1 MFGWSDLVTAL
12 PEIIVLSMACLVL
25 LVGLVLKPEK
35 DGLLVSLTMLTLV
48 FAALVTLRDHLGAE
62 AFVAREAFNGAFV
75 RDTFGDVLKLF
86 MYMVMAAVVV
96 FAKQYL
102 RNRSLFKGEY
112 FSLALFALVGM
123 MVMVSGN
130 NLVTLYLGLELLALS
145 SYALVAFDRNH
156 LKATEAA
163 VKYFVLGALASGML
177 LYGLSMVYGAA
188 GSLQLQNIAQAA
200 ATQPDARLLILGL
213 VFVLVGV
220 AFKLGAAPF
229 HMWVPDVY
237 TGAPTATTAL
247 IASAPKLAAFGLA
260 VRLLGEGLG
269 PLQIHWQ
276 SMVAILAVLSIV
288 IGNLFAIQQ
297 TNIKRLFAYSTISHI
312 GFMLLGFVGGAD
324 GFAAAMFYII
334 TYALMAAGGF
344 GLLIVLSGKGVEVE
358 NIEDLK
364 GLNQRNGW
372 LAFLM
377 LLIIASMAGFPPL
390 VGFVSKL
397 WVLKA
402 ALDAGYLGLTI
413 IAVIFA
419 VIGAFYYLR
428 VIKVMY
434 FDDAQTDEA
443 IVASVDARFFLNVLA
458 IAQLALVLLTP
469 MLLDVCS
476 SAIAAL

>member
-1 MFGWSDLVTAL
+1 MFGWSDLVAAL
-12 PEIIVLSMACLVL
+12 PEIIVLSMACVVL
-25 LVGLVLKPEK
+25 LVGLVVKPEK
-35 DGLLVSLTMLTLV
+35 DGLLVSLTLLTLV
-48 FAALVTLRDHLGAE
+48 FAALVTLRDHLGAQ
-62 AFVAREAFNGAFV
+62 AFSAQYAFNGTFV

-86 MYMVMAAVVV
+86 MYFVLAAVVV

-112 FSLALFALVGM
+112 FALMLFALLGM
-123 MVMVSGN
+123 MVMVSGQ
-130 NLVTLYLGLELLALS
+130 NLISLYLGLELLALS
-145 SYALVAFDRNH
+145 SYALVAFDRENI
-156 LKATEAA
+156 KANEAA
-163 VKYFVLGALASGML
+163 IKYFVLGALASGML
-177 LYGLSMVYGAA
+177 LYGLSMVYGAT
-188 GSLQLQNIAQAA
+188 GSLQLDAIAQVAA
-200 ATQPDARLLILGL
+200 AQPDSKLLILGL

-237 TGAPTATTAL
+237 TGAPTSTTAF

-260 VRLLGEGLG
+260 LRLLGEGLG
-269 PLQIHWQ
+269 PTQVHWQ
-276 SMVAILAVLSIV
+276 TMVAMLAILSIV

-312 GFMLLGFVGGAD
+312 GFMLLGFIGGAA

-334 TYALMAAGGF
+334 TYAIMAAGGF

-358 NIEDLK
+358 NIDDLK

-397 WVLKA
+397 WVLKSA
-402 ALDAGYLGLTI
+402 VEAGYLGLALV
-413 IAVIFA
+413 AVVFA

-428 VIKVMY
+428 IIKVMY
-434 FDDAQTDEA
+434 FDEAQTDQA
-443 IVASVDARFFLNVLA
+443 IVASVDARFFLNLLA

-469 MLLDVCS
+469 MVLSVC
-476 SAIAAL
+476 AAAVAAL